1 MPRFLMRNVEY
12 LVQPRFAD
20 IQSDDDY
27 LFTQERQTDGKV
39 GSDECFSFTAHGGSD
54 KDYFFIRVA
63 QYEKQIGA

>member
-1 MPRFLMRNVEY
+1 MRNVEY

-27 LFTQERQTDGKV
+27 FFAQERQTDGKV
-39 GSDECFSFTAHGGSD
+39 GSDERFSFTAHGGSD
-54 KDYFFIRVA
+54 EDYFFIRVA